1 VKEQEEVEP
10 MGSVRKVKH
19 RSGRESWQARWRDPA
34 GIDRSKN
41 FPRKVDANQH
51 LVSLESDKL
60 RGRYSDPRL
69 ARTRLADWFAEWQAT
84 RTNLSPQTRLRD
96 EASIRNHVLPRF
108 GTVPI
113 GQIQPV
119 HIAQW
124 VADLD
129 GSGLAPATTRKA
141 YQLLAAGL
149 SSAVDNGLIPVSP
162 CRNVKLPKV
171 TVSAMRILDPA
182 ETMALTDTIDERYRG
197 MVLTAA
203 YMGLRFGEL
212 AALRTE
218 RFDAL
223 RRTLRVEESLAEV
236 RGEFIIK
243 PPKSDASRRTVS
255 VPSFIVEE
263 LARHLA
269 VHGDDTGLI
278 FSAPAGG
285 PIRRTNFRRRIWVPA
300 VRASVG
306 EPCTFHDLRHTHAAL
321 LIAQGEHP
329 KVIQE
334 RLGHASIKTT
344 LDTYGHLFDGLDEA
358 AADRLDEHWR
368 AARVDAMWTHSD
380 SGVIELPAK

>member
-1 VKEQEEVEP
+1 

-34 GIDRSKN
+34 GVDRSKN
-41 FPRKVDANQH
+41 FARKVDANQH
-51 LVSLESDKL
+51 LVRLESDKL

-69 ARTRLADWFAEWQAT
+69 ARTKLADWFIEWQAT
-84 RTNLSPQTRLRD
+84 RTNRSPQTRLRD

-108 GTVPI
+108 GAVPI

-129 GSGLAPATTRKA
+129 AEGLAPATTRKA

-162 CRNVKLPKV
+162 CRNVKLPKIK
-171 TVSAMRILDPA
+171 TSTMRILEPA
-182 ETMALTDTIDERYRG
+182 ETMALADTIDERYRA
-197 MVLTAA
+197 MVLAAA
-203 YMGLRFGEL
+203 YTGLRFGEL

-223 RRTLRVEESLAEV
+223 RKTLRVEESLAEV
-236 RGEFIIK
+236 RGQFLIK

-255 VPSFIVEE
+255 VPSFVVEE
-263 LARHLA
+263 LAHHLA
-269 VHGDDTGLI
+269 MHADDTGLV
-278 FSAPAGG
+278 FSTPAGG
-285 PIRRTNFRRRIWVPA
+285 PIRRTNFRRRIWLPA

-306 EPCTFHDLRHTHAAL
+306 DPCTFHDLRHTHAAL

-344 LDTYGHLFDGLDEA
+344 LDTYGHLFDDLDEA
-358 AADRLDEHWR
+358 AADRLDELWR
-368 AARVDAMWTHSD
+368 AARVDAMWARTD
-380 SGVIELPAK
+380 SGVVELPTR